1 MGTETGNWI
10 ISEKPYSQVADTIV
24 REWCLSSPS
33 KCNSRSDTP
42 RERKFYL
49 TGLQVCS
56 LERWE
61 SGYNYTR
68 MSLVV
73 SYPITLYGRDA
84 SSVPFF
90 VNGAS
95 LLDRQPCTQSV
106 FSRTRIASRAAHFT
120 ISRKSPHISHFTCPF
135 EVRLQL
141 CHYHALVS
149 HSALGLRNGL
159 RHMAISTQ

>member
-1 MGTETGNWI
+1 MGTEIGNCI

-24 REWCLSSPS
+24 RLLCWPSPS
-33 KCNSRSDTP
+33 KCNSRSGTP
-42 RERKFYL
+42 RERKSYL
-49 TGLQVCS
+49 TRLQVCS
-56 LERWE
+56 E
-61 SGYNYTR
+61 SGYNYPW
-68 MSLVV
+68 MSLGV

-84 SSVPFF
+84 SPVPLL
-90 VNGAS
+90 VNCTS
-95 LLDRQPCTQSV
+95 LLDRQPCTKSGL
-106 FSRTRIASRAAHFT
+106 SRTRIASRARHFT

-141 CHYHALVS
+141 CHYYVLVS